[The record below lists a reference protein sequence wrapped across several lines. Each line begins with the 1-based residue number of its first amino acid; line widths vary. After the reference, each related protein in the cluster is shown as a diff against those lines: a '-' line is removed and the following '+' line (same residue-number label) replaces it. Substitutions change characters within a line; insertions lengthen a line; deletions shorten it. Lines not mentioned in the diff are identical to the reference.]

1 MNGTFRSSVALVAI
15 AAIAL
20 TSATA
25 FAAKTGGPAEQ
36 VVLRLGT
43 LDPEHRPDAPVVKRF
58 AQRVQELTD
67 GEVQVEIVWQA
78 AGAPTDFEQVLVRM
92 VQAGD
97 LDLGWVG
104 SRAFDVLGVPTL
116 Q

>member
-1 MNGTFRSSVALVAI
+1 MNRTFRSSGALVAI

-25 FAAKTGGPAEQ
+25 FAAKTGGPGEP

-58 AQRVQELTD
+58 AQRVADLTD
-67 GEVQVEIVWQA
+67 GGIQVEIVWQA
-78 AGAPTDFEQVLVRM
+78 AGAPTDFEQRLVGM
-92 VQAGD
+92 VQAGE
-97 LDLGWVG
+97 LELGWVG
-104 SRAFDVLGVPTL
+104 SRAFDVM
-116 Q
+116 